1 LQLHL
6 LLIRSFPEEA
16 GLKPGCARILPE
28 LPAQQMFVS
37 FTMAK
42 SRVEEL
48 DRYLQ
53 ELTHLDK
60 KIANS
65 KIVRDFLKEEAK
77 GADGLVRVDSQPQM
91 PNRRTGGRHMRADS
105 SSSM

>member
-1 LQLHL
+1 MQLHL

-16 GLKPGCARILPE
+16 GLKPDCARILPE

-60 KIANS
+60 KISSS
-65 KIVRDFLKEEAK
+65 KIVREFLKGEVK
-77 GADGLVRVDSQPQM
+77 GADGLVRVDSQPQV
-91 PNRRTGGRHMRADS
+91 PNRRTGRHVRDDS
-105 SSSM
+105 SSSV